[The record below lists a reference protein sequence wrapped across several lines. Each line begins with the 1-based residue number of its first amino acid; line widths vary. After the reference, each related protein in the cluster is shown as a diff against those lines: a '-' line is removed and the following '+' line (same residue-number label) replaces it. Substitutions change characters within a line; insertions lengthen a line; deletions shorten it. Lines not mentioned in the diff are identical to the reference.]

1 MENPV
6 KKYQLEQDGKNY
18 TLSTQIFQDKLRFV
32 CIEVNTANP
41 LVFTGE
47 FSLNELTQ
55 LNTIFL
61 TVSTISQVQ
70 DIFDNIVTTKKVS
83 IEPDINSILLKLFVN
98 EENQMEDYFT
108 LKLNSFSQSSQIEQK
123 NETVVTQSIDN
134 QAQIDTQTQSINQYQ
149 SQINSQNAPLNLFYS
164 FGLNNNNINMN
175 ASNNNI
181 EVGNVVYSSEN
192 QIQNPEQYIQTSENN
207 QNILLNSISSNNN
220 SNYNTANSNYSYEK
234 VQKQKVKRTKIDKLT
249 LSLKAIPNKEN
260 NDMFYRE
267 WMKSLSPQKEEIPE
281 NIPIQQPLKITPP
294 VEQNIKI
301 ETVTIEKNIEIEN
314 LKNENNRLNDII
326 KQLRDQIQAL
336 MQENTELK
344 IKNSTIIKTLP
355 NGNESQEI
363 IFLKS
368 EIEKYIRDNEMLRNK
383 LRELE
388 EYKRIKE
395 EEIAFYKIKIEELSQ
410 NYKKIEEYAIQKEKE
425 ISELR
430 VYMDEL
436 LRKLKMN
443 EFEYQ
448 NILRQSK
455 HKEINLEDQS
465 LLIQDTRLEIVKGD
479 IIENAKELE
488 ILSRKISKNNRKI
501 SFNLLYKATIDGDK
515 AEIFHKKCDG
525 AKSTLVL
532 VRSLNDKR
540 FGGYT
545 TCDWRGNSVE
555 KKDDNAFVFSLDKRK
570 IYDIIPGEFAIGCY
584 PKYGPVFLGC
594 QIRIYDDFF
603 KKGGTTFE
611 KGMNYNTE
619 ENYEL
624 TGGLKK
630 FEIKDIEVY
639 SVDLE

>member
-6 KKYQLEQDGKNY
+6 NKYQLEQDGKNY
-18 TLSTQIFQDKLRFV
+18 TLSTQIFQDKLRFL
-32 CIEVNTANP
+32 CIELNTESP

-47 FSLNELTQ
+47 FSLNDLKQ
-55 LNTIFL
+55 LNAIFF

-83 IEPDINSILLKLFVN
+83 IESDNNSILLKLFVG
-98 EENQMEDYFT
+98 EENQSEDYFS
-108 LKLNSFSQSSQIEQK
+108 LKLNLFNQNEQK
-123 NETVVTQSIDN
+123 NETVVTQSNIDN
-134 QAQIDTQTQSINQYQ
+134 QTQIQTQTQNINQNQ
-149 SQINSQNAPLNLFYS
+149 SEINTQNVPLNLFYS
-164 FGLNNNNINMN
+164 FGLGNNNINMN
-175 ASNNNI
+175 TSNNI
-181 EVGNVVYSSEN
+181 EMGNTVNTVNTVYSKEN
-192 QIQNPEQYIQTSENN
+192 SIPDQYIQTSQSQSN

-220 SNYNTANSNYSYEK
+220 TNYNNNYSYEK

-249 LSLKAIPNKEN
+249 LPLRAIPNKEN

-267 WMKSLSPQKEEIPE
+267 WMKSISPQKESEVVESTHIEQYSSP
-281 NIPIQQPLKITPP
+281 N

-314 LKNENNRLNDII
+314 LKNENNKLNDII
-326 KQLRDQIQAL
+326 KQLRNQIQSL
-336 MQENTELK
+336 IQENNELK
-344 IKNSTIIKTLP
+344 IKNSSIIKNLP

-368 EIEKYIRDNEMLRNK
+368 EIERYLKEIENLRNK

-388 EYKRIKE
+388 EYKRLKE
-395 EEIAFYKIKIEELSQ
+395 EEIAYYKIKIEELMQ
-410 NYKKIEEYAIQKEKE
+410 NSKRIEEYAIQKEKE
-425 ISELR
+425 ISELK
-430 VYMDEL
+430 VYIDEL

-448 NILRQSK
+448 NILRQSQN
-455 HKEINLEDQS
+455 KEINLENQS

-479 IIENAKELE
+479 IIQNAKELE
-488 ILSRKISKNNRKI
+488 ILSRKICKNNKKI
-501 SFNLLYKATIDGDK
+501 SFNLLYKASIDGDK
-515 AEIFHKKCDG
+515 AEVFHQKCDG

-532 VRSLNDKR
+532 VKSLNDKR

-545 TCDWRGNSVE
+545 TCDWKGNSLE
-555 KKDDNAFVFSLDKRK
+555 KIDNNAFVFSLDKRK
-570 IYDIIPGEFAIGCY
+570 IYDVIPGEFAIGCY
-584 PKYGPVFLGC
+584 PKFGPVFLGC
-594 QIRIYDDFF
+594 QIRIYDEFF

-611 KGMNYNTE
+611 KGMNYKTE

-624 TGGLKK
+624 TGGLQK
-630 FEIKDIEVY
+630 FEIKDLEVY